1 MATEFTPIAALLGGA
16 MIGLASLLLLAM
28 LGRIA
33 GISGIA
39 SGVLW
44 QTGLERWW
52 RLAFV
57 LGLVVAGALGYW
69 LLGWQPEPRAAYPL
83 LVVLAG
89 GLLVG
94 YGTAVGSGCTSGHGV
109 CGLARLSTR
118 SLIATVVFMATA
130 AITVF
135 LVRHV
140 FEVLP

>member
-1 MATEFTPIAALLGGA
+1 MATEFTPITALLGGA
-16 MIGLASLLLLAM
+16 MIGLASLLLLAL

-44 QTGLERWW
+44 QNGLERWW

-57 LGLVVAGALGYW
+57 LGLVLAGALGYW
-69 LLGWQPEPRAAYPL
+69 VLGWQPEPRAAYPV

-109 CGLARLSTR
+109 CGLARFSAR
-118 SLIATVVFMATA
+118 SLIATVVFMGTA